1 MNTYSNQTYDV
12 NHTYNP
18 DNPPT
23 YATDGQS
30 VFTLNGNNCPAT
42 FESCTFDG
50 GTVHWGFKS
59 TASLES
65 NGCTP
70 LVTNTVVFN
79 NCTFK
84 DGIERAYDQVRGG
97 NVIFNNCKWVNTGVA
112 RKRVTN
118 AFTDLSQMC
127 DAGFKAGVWNV
138 EFNYCQI
145 NDVLLGDYTIYD
157 QIVRPKTRGISF
169 NNCTNPNGG
178 PIFVRG
184 WYADATTI
192 WSKNTNLST
201 NIHPEAA
208 TYAYFQYN
216 IHFGDNRKNIPGEF
230 VITPVEYS
238 AVTNPFATQVTPPA
252 SHVSVAS
259 QA

>member
-1 MNTYSNQTYDV
+1 MTTYTDKTY
-12 NHTYNP
+12 NAANSYNP

-30 VFTLNGNNCPAT
+30 VFTLNGDNCPT
-42 FESCTFDG
+42 QFDDCTFDG
-50 GTVHWGFKS
+50 GTVHWGFKA
-59 TASLES
+59 TASLAS
-65 NGCTP
+65 DGCTP
-70 LVTNTVVFN
+70 IVIDKVTFN

-97 NVIFNNCKWVNTGVA
+97 DVVFNNCKWINTGIA
-112 RKRVTN
+112 RKPVTN
-118 AFTDLSQMC
+118 AVTDLSQMC

-138 EFNYCQI
+138 QFNNCQI

-184 WYADATTI
+184 WYVDASTI
-192 WSKNTNLST
+192 WSKNTNLSI
-201 NIHPEAA
+201 NIHSEVA
-208 TYAYFQYN
+208 TQAYFQYN

-230 VITPVEYS
+230 VITPVEYTT
-238 AVTNPFATQVTPPA
+238 VTNPFATPA
-252 SHVSVAS
+252 PVKSYVSEGKLI
-259 QA
+259 